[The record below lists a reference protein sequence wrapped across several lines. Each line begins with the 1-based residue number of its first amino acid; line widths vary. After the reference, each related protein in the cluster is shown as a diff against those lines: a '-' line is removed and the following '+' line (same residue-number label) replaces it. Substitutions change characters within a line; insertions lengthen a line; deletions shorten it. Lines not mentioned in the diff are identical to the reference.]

1 MRVGLGSGRAA
12 SAFVRALGARVRQGL
27 AVPGVPTSENTARL
41 ARDAGVP
48 LAGLDEGL
56 IDLTV
61 DGADEGDPRLELI
74 KGYGAAP
81 PPRVDRGRGGARG
94 RRGDGGGA
102 PAGGRVRGGAGEP
115 RPGPGEWGP
124 PAG

>member
-1 MRVGLGSGRAA
+1 VVTPAAIDQDHEPLERLAACALGHVRDGMRVGLGSGRAA

-27 AVPGVPTSENTARL
+27 AVRGVPTSENTGRL

-61 DGADEGDPRLELI
+61 DGADEVDPRLDLI
-74 KGYGAAP
+74 KAP
-81 PPRVDRGRGGARG
+81 WCGSGSWRRPR
-94 RRGDGGGA
+94 
-102 PAGGRVRGGAGEP
+102 AGS
-115 RPGPGEWGP
+115 
-124 PAG
+124 